1 MIYLILQIV
10 FASAFTL
17 FIKWAQ
23 IRRQENVITIGAI
36 NYIIAA
42 VSILPV
48 FLFSNLSPDSFGALW
63 TGALWT
69 GGSMGAVY
77 FIAFFFAI
85 YSIRKVGASTTT
97 VVSVLSIL
105 MPIGFAAFIWQ
116 EKPDVVQ
123 SIGIGMALLA
133 LTLIGAQKNPHP
145 SDFETKSRWLVPL
158 VLFSFF
164 LLCGFS
170 RLSQEAFKHVSSPEH
185 RPTFILA
192 AFTIAAIPSLIVL
205 IYGKRMPTP
214 MEWLIGFL
222 MGISNN
228 LQTYFVLLAL
238 NEFEGFIVFPVTSA
252 GGIVLTTL
260 VATSL
265 LKEQL
270 NKRTYA
276 GIGIAVV
283 SLFLLYWMP

>member
-1 MIYLILQIV
+1 MIYLILQVV

-36 NYIIAA
+36 NYIVAA
-42 VSILPV
+42 VSIIPV
-48 FLFSNLSPDSFGALW
+48 FLFSNLSPDSFGALWTGALW

-105 MPIGFAAFIWQ
+105 MPIGFAAIVWQ
-116 EKPDVVQ
+116 EKPDLVQ
-123 SIGIGMALLA
+123 SVGIGMALLA

-145 SDFETKSRWLVPL
+145 SDFETKSRWMVPL

-164 LLCGFS
+164 SFVWLQSPLTGGFQA
-170 RLSQEAFKHVSSPEH
+170 R
-185 RPTFILA
+185 
-192 AFTIAAIPSLIVL
+192 
-205 IYGKRMPTP
+205 
-214 MEWLIGFL
+214 
-222 MGISNN
+222 
-228 LQTYFVLLAL
+228 
-238 NEFEGFIVFPVTSA
+238 
-252 GGIVLTTL
+252 
-260 VATSL
+260 
-265 LKEQL
+265 
-270 NKRTYA
+270 
-276 GIGIAVV
+276 
-283 SLFLLYWMP
+283 

>member
-1 MIYLILQIV
+1 MIYLILQVV
-10 FASAFTL
+10 FASSFTL

-36 NYIIAA
+36 NYIVAA
-42 VSILPV
+42 VSIIPV
-48 FLFSNLSPDSFGALW
+48 FFFSNLSPVSF
-63 TGALWT
+63 GALWT

-105 MPIGFAAFIWQ
+105 MPIAFAAIVWQ
-116 EKPDVVQ
+116 EKPDLVQ
-123 SIGIGMALLA
+123 SVGIGMALLA

-145 SDFETKSRWLVPL
+145 SDFETKSRWMVPL

-205 IYGKRMPTP
+205 IYGRRMPTP
-214 MEWLIGFL
+214 MEWFIGFL

-238 NEFEGFIVFPVTSA
+238 HYFEGFIVFPVTSA

-270 NKRTYA
+270 NKRTYV
-276 GIGIAVV
+276 GIAIAVV
-283 SLFLLYWMP
+283 SLFLLYWIP

>member
-23 IRRQENVITIGAI
+23 IRRQENVITIGAV
-36 NYIIAA
+36 NYIVAA
-42 VSILPV
+42 VSIIPV
-48 FLFSNLSPDSFGALW
+48 FLFSNLSPVSF
-63 TGALWT
+63 GALWT

-97 VVSVLSIL
+97 VISVLSIL
-105 MPIGFAAFIWQ
+105 MPIGFAAFVWQ
-116 EKPDVVQ
+116 EKPDLVQ

-133 LTLIGAQKNPHP
+133 LTLIGAQKNRHP
-145 SDFETKSRWLVPL
+145 SDFETKSRWMVPL

-170 RLSQEAFKHVSSPEH
+170 RLSQEAFKHVSSPEY

-252 GGIVLTTL
+252 GGIVLTTI
-260 VATSL
+260 VATGL

-270 NKRTYA
+270 NKRTYL
-276 GIGIAVV
+276 GIAIAVV
-283 SLFLLYWMP
+283 SLFLLYWIP

>member
-1 MIYLILQIV
+1 MIFLILQIV

-23 IRRQENVITIGAI
+23 IRRQEDVITVGAI
-36 NYIIAA
+36 NYIVAA
-42 VSILPV
+42 VSIVPV
-48 FLFSNLSPDSFGALW
+48 LFFSDLSPVSF
-63 TGALWT
+63 GALWT

-97 VVSVLSIL
+97 VISVLSIL
-105 MPIGFAAFIWQ
+105 IPIGFAAFVWQ
-116 EKPDVVQ
+116 EKPDLVQ

-133 LTLIGAQKNPHP
+133 LTLIGAQKNSDP
-145 SDFETKSRWLVPL
+145 SDLKTESRWTVPL
-158 VLFSFF
+158 VLFLFF

-170 RLSQEAFKHVSSPEH
+170 RLSQEAFKYVSFPEH
-185 RPTFILA
+185 RPTFIFA

-205 IYGKRMPTP
+205 ICGRRMPTS
-214 MEWLIGFL
+214 MEWFIGFL

-252 GGIVLTTL
+252 GGIVLTTI
-260 VATSL
+260 VATGL

-276 GIGIAVV
+276 GIAIAVV
-283 SLFLLYWMP
+283 SLFLLYWIP

>member
-23 IRRQENVITIGAI
+23 IRRQENVITIGAV
-36 NYIIAA
+36 NYIVAA
-42 VSILPV
+42 VSIIPV
-48 FLFSNLSPDSFGALW
+48 FLFSNLSPVSF
-63 TGALWT
+63 GALWT

-85 YSIRKVGASTTT
+85 YSIRKVGASTT
-97 VVSVLSIL
+97 VISVLSIL
-105 MPIGFAAFIWQ
+105 MPIGFAAFVWQ
-116 EKPDVVQ
+116 EKPDLVQ

-133 LTLIGAQKNPHP
+133 LTLIGAQKNRHP
-145 SDFETKSRWLVPL
+145 SDFETKSRWMVPL

-192 AFTIAAIPSLIVL
+192 AFTIAAIPSLVVL
-205 IYGKRMPTP
+205 IYGRRMPTS

-252 GGIVLTTL
+252 GGIVLTTI
-260 VATSL
+260 VATGL

-270 NKRTYA
+270 NKRTYL
-276 GIGIAVV
+276 GIAIAVV
-283 SLFLLYWMP
+283 SLFLLYWIP

>member
-1 MIYLILQIV
+1 MIFLILQIV

-23 IRRQENVITIGAI
+23 IRRQEDVITVGAI
-36 NYIIAA
+36 NYIVAA
-42 VSILPV
+42 VSIVPV
-48 FLFSNLSPDSFGALW
+48 LFFSDLSPVSF
-63 TGALWT
+63 GALWT

-97 VVSVLSIL
+97 VISVLSIL
-105 MPIGFAAFIWQ
+105 IPIGFAAFVWQ
-116 EKPDVVQ
+116 EKPDLVQ

-133 LTLIGAQKNPHP
+133 LTLIGAQKNSDP
-145 SDFETKSRWLVPL
+145 SDLKTESRWTVPL
-158 VLFSFF
+158 VLFLFF

-170 RLSQEAFKHVSSPEH
+170 RLSQEAFKYVSFPEH

-205 IYGKRMPTP
+205 ICGRRMPTS
-214 MEWLIGFL
+214 MEWFIGFL

-252 GGIVLTTL
+252 GGIVLTTI
-260 VATSL
+260 VATGL

-276 GIGIAVV
+276 GIAIAVV
-283 SLFLLYWMP
+283 SLFLLYWIP

>member
-1 MIYLILQIV
+1 
-10 FASAFTL
+10 
-17 FIKWAQ
+17 
-23 IRRQENVITIGAI
+23 
-36 NYIIAA
+36 
-42 VSILPV
+42 
-48 FLFSNLSPDSFGALW
+48 
-63 TGALWT
+63 
-69 GGSMGAVY
+69 MGAVY

-105 MPIGFAAFIWQ
+105 MPIGFAAIMWQ
-116 EKPDVVQ
+116 EKPDLVQ

-145 SDFETKSRWLVPL
+145 SDFETKSRWMVPV

-205 IYGKRMPTP
+205 IHGKRMPTA
-214 MEWLIGFL
+214 MEWFIGFL

-238 NEFEGFIVFPVTSA
+238 HYFEGFIVFPVTSA

-265 LKEQL
+265 LNEQL
-270 NKRTYA
+270 NKRTYV
-276 GIGIAVV
+276 GIAIAVV
-283 SLFLLYWMP
+283 SLFLLYWIP

>member
-214 MEWLIGFL
+214 WSGSLGF
-222 MGISNN
+222 
-228 LQTYFVLLAL
+228 
-238 NEFEGFIVFPVTSA
+238 
-252 GGIVLTTL
+252 
-260 VATSL
+260 
-265 LKEQL
+265 
-270 NKRTYA
+270 
-276 GIGIAVV
+276 
-283 SLFLLYWMP
+283 

>member
-1 MIYLILQIV
+1 MIYLILQVV
-10 FASAFTL
+10 FASSFTL

-36 NYIIAA
+36 NYIVAA
-42 VSILPV
+42 VSIVPV
-48 FLFSNLSPDSFGALW
+48 FLYSNLSSVSF
-63 TGALWT
+63 GALWT

-105 MPIGFAAFIWQ
+105 MPIGFAAIMWQ
-116 EKPDVVQ
+116 EKPDLVQ

-145 SDFETKSRWLVPL
+145 SDFETKSRWMVP
-158 VLFSFF
+158 VVF
-164 LLCGFS
+164 LCGFS

-205 IYGKRMPTP
+205 IHGKRMPTA
-214 MEWLIGFL
+214 MEWFIGFL

-238 NEFEGFIVFPVTSA
+238 HYFEGFIVFPVTSA

-265 LKEQL
+265 LNEQL
-270 NKRTYA
+270 NKRTYV
-276 GIGIAVV
+276 GIAIAVV
-283 SLFLLYWMP
+283 SLFLLYWIP